1 MSKGFL
7 SMFGDISDDELKRI
21 SEQYEKQCKNLYEFQ
36 HRPAPQ
42 SHENGLKRAPKIKS
56 ATFTCKSF

>member
-7 SMFGDISDDELKRI
+7 SMFGDISVVELKRL
-21 SEQYEKQCKNLYEFQ
+21 SEQYDKQCNNLYEFQ

-42 SHENGLKRAPKIKS
+42 SHEIGFKRAPKIKG
-56 ATFTCKSF
+56 AKYVH